1 MKVTYL
7 YTGDDGQSHFED
19 IDLAATPIGTG
30 EGIELRGAIQ
40 GLLLLSLPSSFS
52 NEYHNA
58 PRRQFV
64 LQLTGRGEYT
74 VGDGTSR
81 ILGPGDVLLVD
92 DRTGQGHLSRT
103 IEEPRLQA
111 YIYVD
116 PDLDIDSLRVQA

>member
-19 IDLAATPIGTG
+19 LDLAITPIGTG
-30 EGIELRGAIQ
+30 AGIELRGAVQ
-40 GLLLLSLPSSFS
+40 GLLLMELASSFS
-52 NEYHNA
+52 NGYHTA

-81 ILGPGDVLLVD
+81 ILGPGDILLVD
-92 DRTGQGHLSRT
+92 DRTGQGHLSRS

-111 YIYVD
+111 YVYLD
-116 PDLDIDSLRVQA
+116 PDL